1 MFSFFLTVSRPR
13 EQIADAEA
21 LLDISEAFLNIVKE
35 SRRGVSIKASDL
47 VSSLIQKYR
56 EHSNVGENEEIIQLD
71 WGALGL
77 EATAIFNDAPGM
89 STM

>member
-1 MFSFFLTVSRPR
+1 MSRPR

-35 SRRGVSIKASDL
+35 SRKGGSIKASDL
-47 VSSLIQKYR
+47 VSSVIQKYR
-56 EHSNVGENEEIIQLD
+56 EPSSVGENEDIIQLD